1 MNDSEAEFLREM
13 ELLGFNKAPQ
23 LDIVGM
29 PTIKSSE
36 LVKVRKIGS
45 GQYGD
50 VYEGIFDKSISPR
63 FFLRLT
69 LILIISI

>member
-13 ELLGFNKAPQ
+13 ELLGFNKPPQ

-50 VYEGIFDKSISPR
+50 VYEGKFII
-63 FFLRLT
+63 FFL
-69 LILIISI
+69 IICLSSQDFRKV